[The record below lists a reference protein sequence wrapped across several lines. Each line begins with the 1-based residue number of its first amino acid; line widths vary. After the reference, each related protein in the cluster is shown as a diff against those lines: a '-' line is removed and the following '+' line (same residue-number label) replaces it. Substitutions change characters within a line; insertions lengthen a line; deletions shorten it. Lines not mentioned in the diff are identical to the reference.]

1 MSALAPLLIWA
12 GKNFGAGFLNIAG
25 SVVASAVVPIVV
37 PKIACYFRNRRSQAA
52 DESEC
57 DPDLC

>member
-1 MSALAPLLIWA
+1 MSAIAPLLIWA

-25 SVVASAVVPIVV
+25 SFVASAVVPIVV
-37 PKIACYFRNRRSQAA
+37 PKIAGYIRDRRSQAA

>member
-25 SVVASAVVPIVV
+25 SVVASAVVPVVV
-37 PKIACYFRNRRSQAA
+37 PKIACYIRNRRSQAA

>member
-1 MSALAPLLIWA
+1 MSVVAPLLIWA

-25 SVVASAVVPIVV
+25 SFVASAVVPIVL
-37 PKIACYFRNRRSQAA
+37 PKIACYTRDRRSQAA
-52 DESEC
+52 DEPEC

>member
-1 MSALAPLLIWA
+1 MSVVAPLLIWA

-25 SVVASAVVPIVV
+25 NVVAAAVMPIVV
-37 PKIACYFRNRRSQAA
+37 PKIACFIRSRRSQAA

>member
-25 SVVASAVVPIVV
+25 NVVAAAVMPIVV
-37 PKIACYFRNRRSQAA
+37 PKIAGYIRDRRSQSA

>member
-1 MSALAPLLIWA
+1 MSVVAPLLIWA

-25 SVVASAVVPIVV
+25 NVVAAAVIPVVV
-37 PKIACYFRNRRSQAA
+37 PKITSFIRSHRPQAA
-52 DESEC
+52 DEPEC